1 MGYPYIQ
8 RLLGNEKKWIIDT
21 QHNMNESQ
29 SYYDEWKKPD
39 QKKKECV
46 LRDSI
51 HTKFYKMQRKLEWQ
65 EAGQWL
71 HGGEGEG
78 TMGKTGGSTKRPR
91 DISGDDGSI
100 LIVMMV
106 SCVYT
111 RQNIKMYTLMYIIEY
126 QHTSSFESS
135 SNDTFIIDLRERER
149 EREKEKHQCKRETLT
164 AGLLYLPW
172 PGFEPTTFWCT
183 RWCSIQLSH
192 PTRAILPFLKM
203 YSENNNKKIVRLLFH
218 LTSLLFWKQHTTY
231 LLHRASAFAV
241 PSAWNALP

>member
-1 MGYPYIQ
+1 M
-8 RLLGNEKKWIIDT
+8 
-21 QHNMNESQ
+21 
-29 SYYDEWKKPD
+29 
-39 QKKKECV
+39 
-46 LRDSI
+46 
-51 HTKFYKMQRKLEWQ
+51 
-65 EAGQWL
+65 

-164 AGLLYLPW
+164 AGLLYLP
-172 PGFEPTTFWCT
+172 
-183 RWCSIQLSH
+183 
-192 PTRAILPFLKM
+192 
-203 YSENNNKKIVRLLFH
+203 
-218 LTSLLFWKQHTTY
+218 
-231 LLHRASAFAV
+231 
-241 PSAWNALP
+241 